1 MSAVGKFVCTYILD
15 KIIISDEQII
25 ELNIGPDTEPDIEP
39 SIEADIELNI
49 VLSKGSNIEPNINEE
64 TQKISE
70 PRRGIRIWSQAKL
83 DDGINVR
90 LLSELIH
97 ITLTNATQQK
107 IFTFCCVLLP
117 VFFIRRSFARS

>member
-49 VLSKGSNIEPNINEE
+49 VLSKRSNIEPNIDEE
-64 TQKISE
+64 TQKNFRTTPGYPDLVPGKTGRWYQCSAI
-70 PRRGIRIWSQAKL
+70 I
-83 DDGINVR
+83 
-90 LLSELIH
+90 
-97 ITLTNATQQK
+97 
-107 IFTFCCVLLP
+107 
-117 VFFIRRSFARS
+117 